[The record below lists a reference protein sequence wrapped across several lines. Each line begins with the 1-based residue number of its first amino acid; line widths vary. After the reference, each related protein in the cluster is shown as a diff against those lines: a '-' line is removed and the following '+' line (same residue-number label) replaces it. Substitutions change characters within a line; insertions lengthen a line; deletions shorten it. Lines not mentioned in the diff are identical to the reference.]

1 MADKQ
6 VEPKVQPL
14 PPPPPYP
21 GHLSPPAPVHPAAGK
36 NDPEAAN
43 EDVVLEGFSD
53 KAIRRNFMRK
63 VYSILMVQLLITGA
77 IISCFLFIDSLK
89 TYVRGEGVWVYY
101 SSMGGSLVCIISL
114 ACCSDVRRKFP
125 INFIFLG
132 IFTLCEG
139 LMLGT
144 ISSYYDVDAVLIAVG
159 ITAAVT
165 LALTVFALQTKIDFT
180 VCGGLLFAV
189 LIVFIIAIF
198 LFSFLPSTKWTMI
211 GIGIAGALI
220 FSCYLVYDTQLM
232 MGGKH
237 AYSLSPEEY
246 IFASL
251 NIYLDIVNLFLY
263 ILLIFTGGRN

>member
-1 MADKQ
+1 MPDKQ
-6 VEPKVQPL
+6 ETDQPQVQA
-14 PPPPPYP
+14 PPPPYP
-21 GHLSPPAPVHPAAGK
+21 GPPTSSAPAPGVK
-36 NDPEAAN
+36 FDPEAAP
-43 EDVVLEGFSD
+43 DGMEGFDD

-63 VYSILMVQLLITGA
+63 VYSILMIQLVLTGG

-89 TYVRGEGVWVYY
+89 TYVRGEGRWVYY
-101 SSMGGSLVCIISL
+101 TSLAVSIVCIISL

-125 INFIFLG
+125 VNFFFLG
-132 IFTLCEG
+132 LFTVCEG
-139 LMLGT
+139 FMLGT

-165 LALTVFALQTKIDFT
+165 LALTIFALQTKIDFT
-180 VCGGLLFAV
+180 VCGGILFAV
-189 LIVFIIAIF
+189 LIVFIIATF
-198 LFSFLPSTKWTMI
+198 LFCFLPKSKWTMI
-211 GIGIAGALI
+211 GIGIAGSLI

-232 MGGKH
+232 MGGNH

-263 ILLIFTGGRN
+263 ILLIFAGGRD